1 MSWRTTRAAAQA
13 ASEPRH
19 VAVIDLGSNSWRL
32 VIYSYGPDEP
42 QEWWKQTDEL
52 YESVRI
58 GSGMAATGVLSEDAI
73 NRGLETLGIFAR
85 FCHANGLRDE
95 DVHVF
100 ATSAIRD
107 AGNREPFLARVRES
121 TGYDVEVLSTTQ
133 EAHYGY
139 VAAINSTTI
148 ANGVVLDIGGGSMQ
162 LIQVEDRRERTSVS
176 LPIGAVRMTEAF
188 LSDGDPDKGARKK
201 DLQRLRDHLAERL
214 AEAGWLSGHGGR
226 MVGTGGAVRNLAAA
240 AQRAQFGASGGTDIG
255 IQGFVVGAEALD
267 QLVDTLAALPAG
279 ERRGVPGIKP
289 GRGDII
295 LAAAVALQTVVQI
308 GGFEG
313 IEATE
318 SGLRD
323 GIFLARTILGED
335 EPRFPDVRRAAVRN
349 LAVQYE
355 SDLPHTEHVAHLALQ
370 MHESLAENGLF
381 EPEPGEAELLW
392 AAAMLHDVGM
402 TISYGDHHKHS
413 CYLIVS
419 AELPGFDPRERALIA
434 QITRY
439 HRKGVPKL
447 GEWAKLARDGDEE
460 MLDRCAL
467 VLRLAE
473 HLERGRD
480 QSVSE
485 VHLRTNGDG
494 ISLHLLAE
502 GDLMLPRW
510 SIERYGDGEAFERT
524 FHRPLVIG

>member
-13 ASEPRH
+13 GGDPRH
-19 VAVIDLGSNSWRL
+19 VAVVDLGSNSWRL
-32 VIYSYGPDEP
+32 VIYSYGADAP
-42 QEWWKQTDEL
+42 QQWWKQTDEL

-58 GSGMAATGVLSEDAI
+58 GSGMAASGRLGDAAMT
-73 NRGLETLGIFAR
+73 RGLETLGIFAR
-85 FCHANGLRDE
+85 FCHANGLSDR
-95 DVHVF
+95 DVHVI

-107 AGNREPFLARVRES
+107 ATNRDAFLERVREA
-121 TGYDVEVLSTTQ
+121 TGYDVEVLSTAG

-139 VAAINSTTI
+139 VAAINSTTLTD
-148 ANGVVLDIGGGSMQ
+148 GTVLDIGGGSMQ
-162 LIQVEDRRERTSVS
+162 LIQVEDRLERASVS
-176 LPIGAVRMTEAF
+176 LPVGAVRMTESLLAQG
-188 LSDGDPDKGARKK
+188 SPEKPARRK
-201 DLQRLRDHLAERL
+201 DLERLREHVAAQLDGA
-214 AEAGWLSGHGGR
+214 AWLSRQGGR
-226 MVGTGGAVRNLAAA
+226 LVGTGGAVRNLAAA
-240 AQRAQFGASGGTDIG
+240 AQRAEYGTSGGIDIG
-255 IQGFVVGAEALD
+255 IQGFVLNADALD
-267 QLVDTLAALPAG
+267 GLVDTLASLPVA
-279 ERRGVPGIKP
+279 ERRNVPGIKP

-295 LAAAVALQTVVQI
+295 LAAAVTLQTVLQV
-308 GGFEG
+308 GRHDG
-313 IEATE
+313 IEATAF
-318 SGLRD
+318 GLRD
-323 GIFLARTILGED
+323 GLFLARTILGEA

-355 SDLPHTEHVAHLALQ
+355 SDLPHTEHVARLALQ

-381 EPEPGEAELLW
+381 EPQPDETELLW

-413 CYLIVS
+413 RYLIVS

-434 QITRY
+434 QMTRY

-447 GEWAKLARDGDEE
+447 GEWSRLGRAGDEE
-460 MLDRCAL
+460 MLDRCAMI
-467 VLRLAE
+467 LRLAE

-494 ISLHLLAE
+494 VSLHLLAE
-502 GDLMLPRW
+502 GDLTLPRW
-510 SIERYGDGEAFERT
+510 SVERYGDDEAFERT

>member
-1 MSWRTTRAAAQA
+1 MSWRTTRAAAHA
-13 ASEPRH
+13 GLEPSH

-32 VIYSYGPDEP
+32 VIYSYGSGDPGD
-42 QEWWKQTDEL
+42 WWKQTDEL

-58 GSGMAATGVLSEDAI
+58 GSGMAATGALGEDAMR
-73 NRGLETLGIFAR
+73 RGLETLAIFAR
-85 FCHANGLRDE
+85 FCHANGLHDD

-107 AGNREPFLARVRES
+107 ASNRDEFLQSVREVS
-121 TGYDVEVLSTTQ
+121 GYEVEVLSTRE

-139 VAAINSTTI
+139 VAAINSTTLTD
-148 ANGVVLDIGGGSMQ
+148 GVVLDIGGGSMQ
-162 LIQVEDRRERTSVS
+162 LIHVHDRRERDAASFPV
-176 LPIGAVRMTEAF
+176 GAVRMTESF
-188 LSDGDPDKGARKK
+188 LADADPGKPARKK
-201 DLQRLRDHLAERL
+201 DLQRLRDHVSGQLSA
-214 AEAGWLSGHGGR
+214 ADWLSDHGGR
-226 MVGTGGAVRNLAAA
+226 LIGTGGAVRNLAAA
-240 AQRAQFGASGGTDIG
+240 AQRAEFGSSGGTDIG
-255 IQGFVVGAEALD
+255 IQGFILSADALD
-267 QLVDTLAALPAG
+267 QLVSTLAELPVA

-295 LAAAVALQTVVQI
+295 LAAAVTLQTVVAL
-308 GGFEG
+308 GGFAG

-318 SGLRD
+318 AGLRD

-335 EPRFPDVRRAAVRN
+335 NPLFPDVRRAAVHN

-355 SDLPHTEHVAHLALQ
+355 SDLPHTEHVARLALQ
-370 MHESLAENGLF
+370 MHQSLASGGLF
-381 EPEPGEAELLW
+381 EPRPGEAELLW

-413 CYLIVS
+413 RYLIVS

-434 QITRY
+434 QMTRY

-447 GEWAKLARDGDEE
+447 GEWAKLGRAGDEE
-460 MLDRCAL
+460 MLERCAMI
-467 VLRLAE
+467 LRLAE

-480 QSVSE
+480 QSVND
-485 VHLRTNGDG
+485 VQLKTNGDG
-494 ISLHLLAE
+494 VALHLLAQ
-502 GDLMLPRW
+502 GDLTLPRW
-510 SIERYGDGEAFERT
+510 SVERYGDDEAFERT

>member
-1 MSWRTTRAAAQA
+1 MSWRTTRAAARA
-13 ASEPRH
+13 GTEPRH

-32 VIYSYGPDEP
+32 VIYSYGADSP

-58 GSGMAATGVLSEDAI
+58 GSGMAASGRLSDEAVE
-73 NRGLETLGIFAR
+73 RGLETLTIFSR
-85 FCHANGLRDE
+85 FCHANALSDA

-107 AGNREPFLARVRES
+107 ASNREEFLRRVRAT
-121 TGYDVEVLSTTQ
+121 TGYEVEVLSTAQ

-139 VAAINSTTI
+139 VAAVNSTTLRD
-148 ANGVVLDIGGGSMQ
+148 GVVLDIGGGSLQ
-162 LIQVEDRRERTSVS
+162 LIDVSQRRERASAS
-176 LPIGAVRMTEAF
+176 FPIGAVRMTEAF
-188 LSDGDPDKGARKK
+188 LSEGDPAKPARKK
-201 DLQRLRDHLAERL
+201 DLQRLREHIAGELAG
-214 AEAGWLSGHGGR
+214 AAWLNGHGGR
-226 MVGTGGAVRNLAAA
+226 LVGTGGAVRNLAAA

-255 IQGFVVGAEALD
+255 IQGFVVSAAALE
-267 QLVDTLAALPAG
+267 QLVSTLAALPVA
-279 ERRGVPGIKP
+279 ERRGVAGIKP

-295 LAAAVALQTVVQI
+295 LAAAVALATVVEV
-308 GGFEG
+308 GGFTG

-335 EPRFPDVRRAAVRN
+335 EPYFPDVRRAAVRN

-355 SDLPHTEHVAHLALQ
+355 SDLPHTEHVARLALQ

-381 EPEPGEAELLW
+381 EPQPGEAELLW

-413 CYLIVS
+413 RYLIVS

-434 QITRY
+434 QMTRY

-447 GEWAKLARDGDEE
+447 GEWAKLGRPGDEA
-460 MLDRCAL
+460 MLERCAMI
-467 VLRLAE
+467 LRLAE

-480 QSVSE
+480 QSVSG
-485 VHLRTNGDG
+485 VHLQTNGDG
-494 ISLHLLAE
+494 VSLHLLAE
-502 GDLMLPRW
+502 GDLTLPRW
-510 SIERYGDGEAFERT
+510 SVERYGDDEAFQRT

>member
-1 MSWRTTRAAAQA
+1 MSWRTTRAAALA
-13 ASEPRH
+13 GTEPRH

-32 VIYSYGPDEP
+32 VIYSYGDDSGR
-42 QEWWKQTDEL
+42 EWWKQTDEL

-58 GSGMAATGVLSEDAI
+58 GSGMAATGSLSDEAMD
-73 NRGLETLGIFAR
+73 RGLETLAIFER
-85 FCHANGLRDE
+85 FCHANRLEDD

-107 AGNREPFLARVRES
+107 ASNREPFLQRVRDA
-121 TGYDVEVLSTTQ
+121 TGYEVEVLSTSD

-139 VAAINSTTI
+139 VAAVNSTTLS
-148 ANGVVLDIGGGSMQ
+148 NGVVLDIGGGSMQ
-162 LIQVEDRRERTSVS
+162 LIEVEGRHERGFASFPV
-176 LPIGAVRMTEAF
+176 GAVRMTESF
-188 LSDGDPDKGARKK
+188 LSDGDPNRPTRKK
-201 DLQRLRDHLAERL
+201 DLQRLRAHVAAQLEQADWLA
-214 AEAGWLSGHGGR
+214 GHGGR
-226 MVGTGGAVRNLAAA
+226 LVGTGGAVRNLAAA
-240 AQRAQFGASGGTDIG
+240 AQRAQFGSSGGTDIG
-255 IQGFVVGAEALD
+255 IQGFVVTAEALGE
-267 QLVDTLAALPAG
+267 LVSTLAALPVG
-279 ERRGVPGIKP
+279 ERRTVPGIKP

-295 LAAAVALQTVVQI
+295 LAAAVTLQTVI
-308 GGFEG
+308 EHGGFAG
-313 IEATE
+313 VEATE
-318 SGLRD
+318 AGLRT

-335 EPRFPDVRRAAVRN
+335 QPLFAKVRQAAVRN

-355 SDLPHTEHVAHLALQ
+355 SDLAHTEHVARLALQ
-370 MHESLAENGLF
+370 MHESLTEAGLI
-381 EPEPGEAELLW
+381 EPQQGEAELLW

-413 CYLIVS
+413 RYLIVS

-434 QITRY
+434 QMTRY

-447 GEWAKLARDGDEE
+447 GEWAKLSRPGDEE
-460 MLDRCAL
+460 MLERCAL
-467 VLRLAE
+467 ILRLAE

-502 GDLMLPRW
+502 GDLTLPRW
-510 SIERYGDGEAFERT
+510 SVERYGDDEAFERT

>member
-1 MSWRTTRAAAQA
+1 MSWRSTRAAAHLG
-13 ASEPRH
+13 SGPRH

-32 VIYSYGPDEP
+32 VIYSYGADAP

-58 GSGMAATGVLSEDAI
+58 GSGMEATGMLGDDAI
-73 NRGLETLGIFAR
+73 SRGLETLSIFAR
-85 FCHANGLRDE
+85 FCHACGLRDD

-107 AGNREPFLARVRES
+107 AGNRDDFLARVREA
-121 TGYDVEVLSTTQ
+121 TGYDVEVLSTAA

-139 VAAINSTTI
+139 VAAINSTTLED
-148 ANGVVLDIGGGSMQ
+148 GVVLDIGGGSMQ
-162 LIQVEDRRERTSVS
+162 LIRVEDRQEQACIS
-176 LPIGAVRMTEAF
+176 LPIGAVRMTEGF
-188 LSDGDPDKGARKK
+188 LSDGDPAKGTRRK
-201 DLQRLRDHLAERL
+201 DLQRLREHLSAEL
-214 AEAGWLSGHGGR
+214 AQPDWLSGHGGR
-226 MVGTGGAVRNLAAA
+226 LVGTGGAVRNLAAA
-240 AQRAQFGASGGTDIG
+240 AQRRQFGSSGGTDIG
-255 IQGFVVGAEALD
+255 IQGFVLSAGALD
-267 QLVDTLAALPAG
+267 ELVDTLAALPVN

-295 LAAAVALQTVVQI
+295 LAAAVALQTVVQL
-308 GGFEG
+308 GGFDG

-323 GIFLARTILGED
+323 GIFLARTILGE
-335 EPRFPDVRRAAVRN
+335 EQPRFPDVRRAAVRN

-381 EPEPGEAELLW
+381 EPAPGEQELLW

-413 CYLIVS
+413 RYLIVS

-434 QITRY
+434 QMTRY

-447 GEWAKLARDGDEE
+447 GEWAKLGREGDEE
-460 MLDRCAL
+460 MLDRCAMI
-467 VLRLAE
+467 LRLAE

-494 ISLHLLAE
+494 FSLHLLAE
-502 GDLMLPRW
+502 GDLTLPRW
-510 SIERYGDGEAFERT
+510 SVERYGDDEAFERT